1 MNIINGLCLL
11 GIIIL
16 LISFFSKF
24 GNFLDVRSIVKQHLE
39 IFKGNYLQMIS
50 IFIVPIF
57 FAIRIVLTKT
67 VDEGILNNLNI
78 VLTIL
83 ITMLFS
89 TLSILCSLRV
99 PNDNERYHTLLEET
113 FVSTVFE
120 ALLCLLLMIISFII
134 LFLDNFNNT
143 IWMKVLS
150 VLVYYLVML
159 VFMNILVIIK
169 RINVLFENRPI
180 KD

>member
-1 MNIINGLCLL
+1 
-11 GIIIL
+11 
-16 LISFFSKF
+16 
-24 GNFLDVRSIVKQHLE
+24 
-39 IFKGNYLQMIS
+39 
-50 IFIVPIF
+50 
-57 FAIRIVLTKT
+57 
-67 VDEGILNNLNI
+67 
-78 VLTIL
+78 
-83 ITMLFS
+83 MLFS

-113 FVSTVFE
+113 FVSAVFE

-159 VFMNILVIIK
+159 VFLNILVIIK